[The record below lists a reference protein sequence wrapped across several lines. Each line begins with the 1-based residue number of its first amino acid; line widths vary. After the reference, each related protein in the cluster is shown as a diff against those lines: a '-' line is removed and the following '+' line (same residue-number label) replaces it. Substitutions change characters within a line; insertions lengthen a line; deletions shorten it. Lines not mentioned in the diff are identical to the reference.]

1 MIVSGCVAS
10 FLNWE
15 RFDTK
20 WRKLLNRADVTY
32 IRAHELIKGKG
43 EFNGVGTPVRVKAA
57 KDIDKAMTKHIKFG
71 FSTVLWQ
78 RDFAAYRD
86 ATKSGLN
93 SLLYSDYGVSFR
105 VILSFIHSH
114 MTKIYDDPAVYV
126 LYEMGHENE
135 GAPGA
140 VFAQYLRDFPDGI
153 IKSVAPIAKGSSYGA
168 QAADIRGCLVRDM
181 EREAD
186 PQRFSNLKQD
196 DGSIR
201 EYFENIELPWFRL
214 PIGPETLVDLRN
226 QAILSKERF
235 RKLYGHLLLS
245 VSPESSR

>member
-1 MIVSGCVAS
+1 
-10 FLNWE
+10 
-15 RFDTK
+15 
-20 WRKLLNRADVTY
+20 
-32 IRAHELIKGKG
+32 
-43 EFNGVGTPVRVKAA
+43 VKAA

-140 VFAQYLRDFPDGI
+140 VDGGQNPRDSGGGRAF
-153 IKSVAPIAKGSSYGA
+153 SS
-168 QAADIRGCLVRDM
+168 
-181 EREAD
+181 
-186 PQRFSNLKQD
+186 
-196 DGSIR
+196 
-201 EYFENIELPWFRL
+201 
-214 PIGPETLVDLRN
+214 IG
-226 QAILSKERF
+226 
-235 RKLYGHLLLS
+235 LS
-245 VSPESSR
+245 VIPR